1 MAGIVSRPSLRAA
14 RQTSD
19 PLVDLGLDPERSA
32 ADIPGARKL
41 IAAHLLPDAWVRER
55 DAVEPLHVGRL
66 QLAPPR
72 EKVAAHQR
80 VGLRPGLVV
89 AFWVSSLMATIKDF
103 PMDTN
108 NKKTADVPHIRL
120 LSRPEVYST

>member
-1 MAGIVSRPSLRAA
+1 MLGYESGTRSSRF
-14 RQTSD
+14 T
-19 PLVDLGLDPERSA
+19 SA
-32 ADIPGARKL
+32 AS
-41 IAAHLLPDAWVRER
+41 
-55 DAVEPLHVGRL
+55 
-66 QLAPPR
+66 PR